1 MDTRYENNAEHEL
14 DMLFPIEMLREINIE
29 FMNIPGNDCW
39 DGGYFVKGDGTIIL
53 SIKSNPREKLKN
65 ALQGA
70 ILLGPE
76 NYNYAFG
83 NNSVMDM
90 KKESEI
96 DGLAE
101 KIISEPFSPIS
112 EEMGYMIKK
121 AEIEYIERLGGNF
134 KKH

>member
-1 MDTRYENNAEHEL
+1 MDHRYVNDAENEL
-14 DMLFPIEMLREINIE
+14 GIMFPVEMLEIINIE

-70 ILLGPE
+70 IFLSPE

-83 NNSVMDM
+83 NDSVMDM

-96 DGLAE
+96 ASLAE
-101 KIISEPFSPIS
+101 KIISEPFSPIIG
-112 EEMGYMIKK
+112 EMGYMIKK
-121 AEIEYIERLGGNF
+121 AEIEYIRRLGGNF
-134 KKH
+134 KYH